1 MLQENKLKVVPLR
14 CPLVLACLALIG
26 AAPAAFAQAPP
37 NAGTLSQDP
46 PRESLNLLPKADSP
60 SVAAQRARRAF
71 VTNELQIR
79 PADFK
84 FSGNTIFGSEV
95 LLAEIADSR
104 GKDLNFD
111 ALADLADKVRSFYVA
126 RGYPLTDVYFPEQSF
141 QKEGGVVE
149 FAVIEARIGSW
160 SVAVAENASVS
171 KSQVES
177 IIGAHYRRGTVID
190 QYMLDKPILL
200 LRDMTGVVATATV
213 RPGKDVG
220 EADVEVE
227 VKLAGRRWEFSTSFD
242 NAGFRSTG
250 EYRVG
255 INVGVNHPLNLGD
268 QLTFRAQPNN
278 VDGNVLYRIGYSVPV
293 GPYATKLIGG
303 YSDTRYK
310 LGFPFEGLGAAGTA
324 QIASLSIVQ
333 PLIRGRLSNMVALF
347 GADQKRLTDVAGTG
361 PAKSET
367 DTKTNAVRLG
377 LVGTATDLL
386 LGGGNTTYSAVV
398 TGGRVAADVVD
409 STGKITS
416 STHGTFSR
424 LNFDVQRTQFY
435 SPTVALSI
443 GLSGQLASG
452 NLQSAERIS
461 YGGPSGVR
469 GYAVATGNGDQ
480 GLLLTAEWRYLT
492 GVEVMGSRLTALAF
506 YDIARVQN
514 RKFPT
519 AAGTNVATFDSLG
532 IGFKFGTEGKFVASG
547 SIAQRVGGPYPIG
560 SDPVSS
566 QLNSVR
572 ERHPQLWA
580 SANWW
585 Y

>member
-1 MLQENKLKVVPLR
+1 MLQENKLKLVPLR
-14 CPLVLACLALIG
+14 YPLGMACLALLS
-26 AAPAAFAQAPP
+26 AAPVVFAQTPP

-46 PRESLNLLPKADSP
+46 PRESLNLLPKADGP

-84 FSGNTIFGSEV
+84 FSGNTIFGTEV

-104 GKDLNFD
+104 GKELSFD
-111 ALADLADKVRSFYVA
+111 ALADLAEKVKGFYVA
-126 RGYPLTDVYFPEQSF
+126 RGYPLTDLYFPEQSF

-149 FAVIEARIGSW
+149 FVVIEARIGTW
-160 SVAVAENASVS
+160 SVTVAENASVS
-171 KSQVES
+171 RSQVES
-177 IIGAHYRRGTVID
+177 IIGAHYRRGAVID

-200 LRDMTGVVATATV
+200 LRDMTGVEASATV
-213 RPGKDVG
+213 RPGKEAG
-220 EADVEVE
+220 EADVAVE
-227 VKLAGRRWEFSTSFD
+227 VKRVGRSWDFSTSFD

-255 INVGVNHPLNLGD
+255 VNVGVNHPFNVGD

-310 LGFPFEGLGAAGTA
+310 LGFPFEALSVSGSS
-324 QIASLSIVQ
+324 QIASLSVVQ
-333 PLIRGRLSNMVALF
+333 PLIRGRLSNMVALL
-347 GADQKRLTDVAGTG
+347 GADQKRLTDLSGTG
-361 PAKSET
+361 VTKTEI
-367 DTKTNAVRLG
+367 DTKTSSVRLG
-377 LVGTATDLL
+377 LLGTTTDVL
-386 LGGGNTTYSAVV
+386 LGGGNTTYSAIV
-398 TGGRVAADVVD
+398 TGGRVAVNG
-409 STGKITS
+409 STVGDTL
-416 STHGTFSR
+416 GTFSR

-435 SPTVALSI
+435 SPSVALSI
-443 GLSGQLASG
+443 GLIGQLASG

-506 YDIARVQN
+506 YDIARVQDK
-514 RKFPT
+514 KFPL
-519 AAGTNVATFDSLG
+519 AGRTNPKLATFDSLG
-532 IGFKFGTEGKFVASG
+532 IGFKVGTEGKFVASG
-547 SIAQRVGGPYPIG
+547 SIAQRIGGPYPIG
-560 SDPVSS
+560 SDPTPGAQFV
-566 QLNSVR
+566 VR
-572 ERHPQLWA
+572 ERSPQLWVA
-580 SANWW
+580 ANWW